1 MADASLKA
9 VRSPRGRSKRVTP
22 DLVAAAESGDRLA
35 ELKAMRVQLAE
46 VLSSGE
52 VAPRDLAALTKRL
65 ADMGREVQELE
76 EQVAADVDARAKAA
90 ATADKRFRLEAI

>member
-1 MADASLKA
+1 MANGSLKP
-9 VRSPRGRSKRVTP
+9 VRGGSKRRKKP
-22 DLVAAAESGDRLA
+22 GLVEAAEAGDRLA

-46 VLSSGE
+46 VLSSGD

-76 EQVAADVDARAKAA
+76 DQQAAALEAKAKAA